1 PANCIAAEE
10 GNYNGVY
17 IGMDAGIFYMN
28 DTISDWLPY
37 FESLPNVIVN
47 EIEVN
52 NTSGKVRAATYGRG
66 IWESN
71 MYTEPL
77 LIENNEPSGITQ
89 DDLKK
94 MNFIVYPNPSNGEF
108 AVHGTRNLLN
118 ETIYIYDNAGK
129 LLFTQ
134 QLNSLTQMVSL
145 TDFPSGIYLIKINQ
159 FKTRIIKQ

>member
-1 PANCIAAEE
+1 
-10 GNYNGVY
+10 
-17 IGMDAGIFYMN
+17 MN

-71 MYTEPL
+71 IYTKPL
-77 LIENNEPSGITQ
+77 LIESNGSSEINQEEIE
-89 DDLKK
+89 KF
-94 MNFIVYPNPSNGEF
+94 NFMVYPNPNNGEF
-108 AVHGTRNLLN
+108 AVHGSRNLLN
-118 ETIYIYDNAGK
+118 ETIYIYDSIGS

-134 QLNSLTQMVSL
+134 QLNSLSQMVSL